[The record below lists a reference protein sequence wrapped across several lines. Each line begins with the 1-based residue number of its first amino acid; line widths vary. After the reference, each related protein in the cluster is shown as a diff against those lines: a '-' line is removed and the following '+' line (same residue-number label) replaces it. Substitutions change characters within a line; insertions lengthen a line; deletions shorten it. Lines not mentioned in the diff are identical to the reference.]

1 MWIFGNERS
10 RELETKIKGLEKE
23 RGELKEE
30 VEDLK
35 IKRKVEDEQLK
46 HLLKIKEEK
55 MELEFQK
62 KEVALEAKKQTE
74 IAAVKDGYRD
84 KVESELKTRHT
95 QFQELYTQIL
105 KRLPDVNVALTGKVR
120 G

>member
-1 MWIFGNERS
+1 MWFGNERS
-10 RELETKIKGLEKE
+10 RELETKIKGLETE
-23 RGELKEE
+23 RYSLKEE

-35 IKRKVEDEQLK
+35 AKRKSEDEQLK

-62 KEVALEAKKQTE
+62 KENALEAKKQGE

-84 KVESELKTRHT
+84 KMEAELKSRHG
-95 QFQELYTQIL
+95 QLQEMYNQIL